1 MHTMNSMDVNNA
13 MDDRKKRRRLIAG
26 VLFTVY
32 FAVLFYFL
40 FFSEKMG
47 RTYSERA
54 YHYNLVPLKE
64 IMRFIRYRKVL
75 GTYAVVLNLVGN
87 IIAFMPFGTFLPIYY
102 ERCRKLRYTVLY
114 SFELSLVVEILQLV
128 FKVGSL
134 DVDDL
139 ILNTI
144 GGLFGFYKQRN
155 NSEEMDEIWKQ
166 IQKILGKISG
176 TSQLLP
182 CLLYTSDAADE

>member
-1 MHTMNSMDVNNA
+1 
-13 MDDRKKRRRLIAG
+13 
-26 VLFTVY
+26 
-32 FAVLFYFL
+32 
-40 FFSEKMG
+40 MG

-102 ERCRKLRYTVLY
+102 ERCRKMWYTVLY

-144 GGLFGFYKQRN
+144 GGLFGFLIYELVKQFIRKTTERK
-155 NSEEMDEIWKQ
+155 SMMIKKVM
-166 IQKILGKISG
+166 IKFPGRCRLLLL
-176 TSQLLP
+176 SQYLRQFQ
-182 CLLYTSDAADE
+182 ARH

>member
-13 MDDRKKRRRLIAG
+13 MDDRKKRRRLLAG

-102 ERCRKLRYTVLY
+102 ERCRKLRYTALY
-114 SFELSLVVEILQLV
+114 SFEVSLVVEILQLV

-144 GGLFGFYKQRN
+144 GGLFGFLVYELVKQFIRKTT
-155 NSEEMDEIWKQ
+155 ERKKHD
-166 IQKILGKISG
+166 
-176 TSQLLP
+176 
-182 CLLYTSDAADE
+182 D

>member
-1 MHTMNSMDVNNA
+1 MNSMDVNNA
-13 MDDRKKRRRLIAG
+13 MDDSSKPAGQRLMIMIAG

-144 GGLFGFYKQRN
+144 GGLFGFLVYELVKQFIRKTT
-155 NSEEMDEIWKQ
+155 ERKKHD
-166 IQKILGKISG
+166 
-176 TSQLLP
+176 
-182 CLLYTSDAADE
+182 D

>member
-1 MHTMNSMDVNNA
+1 MHTMKSMDVNNA

-40 FFSEKMG
+40 FFSEEMG

-54 YHYNLVPLKE
+54 YHYNLVPFKE
-64 IMRFIRYRKVL
+64 IMRFIRYRKAL
-75 GTYAVVLNLVGN
+75 GTYAVVLNLAGN

-102 ERCRKLRYTVLY
+102 ERCRKMWYTVLY

-144 GGLFGFYKQRN
+144 GGLFGFLIYDLVKKLTR
-155 NSEEMDEIWKQ
+155 
-166 IQKILGKISG
+166 KITGRKMH
-176 TSQLLP
+176 
-182 CLLYTSDAADE
+182 DN